1 MGLLS
6 TPLSV
11 GTKAVRG
18 LMDMSTSA
26 RMQRAEDMGFDTN
39 TNWYHGTNDLENIAK
54 TGFDPS
60 FTGKGNDQFG
70 SGFYFSTRPSQASS
84 FATNLNTNKAG
95 EVQPAGIIKANLALK
110 NPLVVDG
117 TKVSN
122 INELPIDLSSDD
134 VRELLEYSTALKRS
148 LDDEQMNPMG
158 DHFSEFWDD
167 GPTDEMMEKLVDTYT
182 NSNLSAIE
190 GDLFDGNATAFREGL
205 AKVTG
210 YDGIV
215 IDFGDGFKNA
225 VAWKPEQV
233 RSTSA
238 KFDPR
243 KANRG
248 DLIAS
253 NPVATAAAGAGGLL
267 AMTGSEDSEAGVV
280 GSLVKMLAKG
290 KAGGTVVNYPDE
302 LIEST
307 PFELRKAIADHNEGI
322 LGTSYREGM
331 EASPTYY
338 HGTGAPDISVMRE
351 TRSGKAGQGGVYFT
365 DSPDRAS
372 KYAELA
378 GKLGRGDSPNVI
390 PSKLNLTNPFVSTKG
405 MPYNANIQSLKNAGH
420 DGIILKGE
428 MPDGGDEVIAF
439 SPSQVRVPTAV
450 FDPAKASSSNL
461 LASNPIATTSAGLLA
476 NMTGQP
482 SNLASYMQGNTDAYL
497 TAQERAYLNNR
508 QEFDDF
514 FSDDTGYVRA
524 DVLPFRTNE
533 NTGDS
538 EFATPQ
544 MIKGLLSSLYD
555 LGQSP
560 RSGIYNQQSILDLI

>member
-1 MGLLS
+1 MGLLR
-6 TPLSV
+6 TPISV
-11 GTKAVRG
+11 GNKAVRG

-84 FATNLNTNKAG
+84 FATNLNRNKAG

-134 VRELLEYSTALKRS
+134 VRELLEYSTALKRG

-158 DHFSEFWDD
+158 DQFSEFWDD
-167 GPTDEMMEKLVDTYT
+167 GPTDEMMDKLVDTYT

-253 NPVATAAAGAGGLL
+253 NPVAT
-267 AMTGSEDSEAGVV
+267 
-280 GSLVKMLAKG
+280 
-290 KAGGTVVNYPDE
+290 
-302 LIEST
+302 
-307 PFELRKAIADHNEGI
+307 
-322 LGTSYREGM
+322 
-331 EASPTYY
+331 
-338 HGTGAPDISVMRE
+338 
-351 TRSGKAGQGGVYFT
+351 
-365 DSPDRAS
+365 
-372 KYAELA
+372 
-378 GKLGRGDSPNVI
+378 
-390 PSKLNLTNPFVSTKG
+390 
-405 MPYNANIQSLKNAGH
+405 
-420 DGIILKGE
+420 
-428 MPDGGDEVIAF
+428 
-439 SPSQVRVPTAV
+439 
-450 FDPAKASSSNL
+450 
-461 LASNPIATTSAGLLA
+461 TSAGLMA

>member
-253 NPVATAAAGAGGLL
+253 NPVAT
-267 AMTGSEDSEAGVV
+267 
-280 GSLVKMLAKG
+280 
-290 KAGGTVVNYPDE
+290 
-302 LIEST
+302 
-307 PFELRKAIADHNEGI
+307 
-322 LGTSYREGM
+322 
-331 EASPTYY
+331 
-338 HGTGAPDISVMRE
+338 
-351 TRSGKAGQGGVYFT
+351 
-365 DSPDRAS
+365 
-372 KYAELA
+372 
-378 GKLGRGDSPNVI
+378 
-390 PSKLNLTNPFVSTKG
+390 
-405 MPYNANIQSLKNAGH
+405 
-420 DGIILKGE
+420 
-428 MPDGGDEVIAF
+428 
-439 SPSQVRVPTAV
+439 
-450 FDPAKASSSNL
+450 
-461 LASNPIATTSAGLLA
+461 TSAGLLA
-476 NMTGQP
+476 NVTGQP
-482 SNLASYMQGNTDAYL
+482 SNLSSYMQGNTDAYL
-497 TAQERAYLNNR
+497 TSAERQYLQNKQKFESN
-508 QEFDDF
+508 
-514 FSDDTGYVRA
+514 FSDDTGWDRA
-524 DVLPFRTNE
+524 DVLPFRVNE
-533 NTGDS
+533 QTGKR
-538 EFATPQ
+538 EFATPE
-544 MIKGLLSSLYD
+544 MIKGLLSGLYD
-555 LGQSP
+555 IGQSKNTKINNP
-560 RSGIYNQQSILDLI
+560 ASLLELI